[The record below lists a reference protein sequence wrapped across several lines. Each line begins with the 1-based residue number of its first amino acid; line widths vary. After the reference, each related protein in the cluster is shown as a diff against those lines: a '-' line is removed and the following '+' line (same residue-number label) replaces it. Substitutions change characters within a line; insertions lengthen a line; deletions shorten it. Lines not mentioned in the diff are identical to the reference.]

1 MTKDMFDIL
10 QKKYSRGTFLPL
22 ASKVTIWPNVHLL
35 LLSYARTCTHT
46 LWKNIHKMIGC
57 LQIASLTNEF
67 YHLVP
72 VGGFEYEVIRPIRD
86 RAVLKEH
93 LKLVTDL
100 LDMEIA
106 SKILL
111 GSQLRLKGSY
121 WPFLCSFSTYL

>member
-1 MTKDMFDIL
+1 
-10 QKKYSRGTFLPL
+10 
-22 ASKVTIWPNVHLL
+22 
-35 LLSYARTCTHT
+35 
-46 LWKNIHKMIGC
+46 MIGC

-121 WPFLCSFSTYL
+121 